1 MNSFSTPPTTTAT
14 ATTAAVLLLLLLTI
28 TFLPSPATAQP
39 TIAECAPRI
48 LPLASCAPFVQAVS
62 TIPTQLCCD
71 NLRHVNDLQ
80 PRCLCLLLNNTAL
93 SASFPIN
100 TTLAMQLP
108 FICSVRFDIVSC
120 SGASLPSA
128 SPTPLVSLGSSTNS
142 TVASSPMATVAPKS
156 GFMGLGFHQNYA
168 MKLERSFQ
176 LPLMM
181 ILVVATFVHI
191 N

>member
-1 MNSFSTPPTTTAT
+1 MTSFSTPPTTTT
-14 ATTAAVLLLLLLTI
+14 LMTVLLLLMI
-28 TFLPSPATAQP
+28 TYLPSPTTTQPNPPLNP

-48 LPLASCAPFVQAVS
+48 LPLASCAPFVQAIS
-62 TIPTQLCCD
+62 KIPTQLCCD

-120 SGASLPSA
+120 SGATPLPSA
-128 SPTPLVSLGSSTNS
+128 SPTPLVSLGSTTNS
-142 TVASSPMATVAPKS
+142 TVACNFTYGNTHSETWIYGIRVSSELRYEVRGTVAAADDD
-156 GFMGLGFHQNYA
+156 N
-168 MKLERSFQ
+168 
-176 LPLMM
+176 
-181 ILVVATFVHI
+181 
-191 N
+191 